1 MPSFPSLV
9 IGFLG
14 PIFIVSF
21 AKFIDLAE
29 RPKDAAV
36 HFLTG
41 AFLAFVALVG
51 ERYVFEFFGP
61 SLPTRYHLAAEAFL
75 FVALTE
81 EVVKIAQIS
90 ELSRRK
96 AATLRETTAIGI
108 AVAAGFAGAENV
120 IYLFRYA
127 DHIADLLL
135 IRTLTANPL
144 HLAVGVIA
152 SSFVFESLRDEEKS
166 HYLAIAVIVAT
177 LFHGLYDYL
186 IMSSGGR
193 SFAYLFVLAF
203 VVAWAWRITQARQ
216 TAPPSPLM

>member
-1 MPSFPSLV
+1 MPSWPALA

-14 PIFIVSF
+14 PIFIASL

-41 AFLAFVALVG
+41 AFLAFVALLA
-51 ERYVFEFFGP
+51 EHYVFAFFGP
-61 SLPTRYHLAAEAFL
+61 SIPMQYHLAAEAFL

-90 ELSRRK
+90 ELARRK
-96 AATLRETTAIGI
+96 AASLRETVAIGI
-108 AVAAGFAGAENV
+108 TVAAGFAGAENI
-120 IYLFRYA
+120 IYLCRYSEA
-127 DHIADLLL
+127 VADLLL

-152 SSFVFESLRDEEKS
+152 SSYVFEALRDEAKS
-166 HYLAIAVIVAT
+166 HYLAVAVLAAT
-177 LFHGLYDYL
+177 MCHGLYDYL

-193 SFAYLFVLAF
+193 SYRFIFVLAF
-203 VVAWAWRITQARQ
+203 VVAWAWRL
-216 TAPPSPLM
+216 APTKQRTL